1 MALLKGNATQ
11 VSVDVTATISRD
23 GADQDVA
30 FTVFYKLRAR
40 DEQLRHA
47 EHIDAIDVA
56 AGIER
61 ASARIERA
69 KDLLR
74 SLVLGWHGLTGSDGE
89 EIQFS
94 PEVLD
99 EMLALDDYYD
109 ALMEGLRDSSLPGA
123 RRKN

>member
-23 GADQDVA
+23 GADQDVR
-30 FTVFYKLRAR
+30 FTVFYKLRPR
-40 DEQLRHA
+40 EEQLRNA
-47 EHIDAIDVA
+47 EYIDATDIA
-56 AGIER
+56 SGIER
-61 ASARIERA
+61 AAARIERA
-69 KDLLR
+69 KELLR

>member
-23 GADQDVA
+23 GADQDVT
-30 FTVFYKLRAR
+30 FTVFYKLRSL
-40 DEQLRHA
+40 DEQLRNA
-47 EHIDAIDVA
+47 EYIEATDITS
-56 AGIER
+56 GIER
-61 ASARIERA
+61 AAARIDRA
-69 KDLLR
+69 KELLR

-89 EIQFS
+89 EIPFDAGT
-94 PEVLD
+94 LD
-99 EMLALDDYYD
+99 EMIGDDDYYN

>member
-23 GADQDVA
+23 GADQDVR
-30 FTVFYKLRAR
+30 FTVFYKLRPR
-40 DEQLRHA
+40 EEQLRNA
-47 EHIDAIDVA
+47 EYIDATDIA
-56 AGIER
+56 SGIER
-61 ASARIERA
+61 AAARIERA
-69 KDLLR
+69 KELLR
-74 SLVLGWHGLTGSDGE
+74 SLALGWHGLTGSDGE
-89 EIQFS
+89 EIPFDAG
-94 PEVLD
+94 VLD